1 MSYLSAAF
9 RKTAQGFAA
18 IETVED
24 LAHQVA
30 CLRMP
35 KLYRIVTSWITGV
48 QVSIDV
54 TDLDFT
60 NFLFR
65 VGEYFD
71 FENPRV
77 YALQKELKL
86 SDRVKLDETLYG
98 ECIARTGR
106 FKEKTKLYV
115 CDE

>member
-1 MSYLSAAF
+1 M
-9 RKTAQGFAA
+9 
-18 IETVED
+18 
-24 LAHQVA
+24 
-30 CLRMP
+30 
-35 KLYRIVTSWITGV
+35 

-60 NFLFR
+60 NFYSVSSSFTLSLN
-65 VGEYFD
+65 FD

-115 CDE
+115 CDVMND